1 MAPSPRRI
9 WKDPAHLE
17 RCLKERERELERELG
32 TLLGQ
37 TLSSRS
43 DAALPTRR
51 LFSLRLGIH
60 HRSFRPN
67 GLLQW
72 AGSSDQAGTPLE
84 VFYPVNARL
93 VDSAVRHSAPLISCN
108 RNPCESSILRL
119 YKIFRPLFPVLS
131 LQHHF
136 LSLESR
142 EKWKGK
148 PAGRA
153 TRPPGS
159 ASPWRGETLS
169 SSGSP
174 SRLASAV
181 FSLATTQVRDRIK
194 HSWNTYVF

>member
-1 MAPSPRRI
+1 M
-9 WKDPAHLE
+9 
-17 RCLKERERELERELG
+17 G
-32 TLLGQ
+32 
-37 TLSSRS
+37 
-43 DAALPTRR
+43 
-51 LFSLRLGIH
+51 F
-60 HRSFRPN
+60 FN
-67 GLLQW
+67 GL
-72 AGSSDQAGTPLE
+72 GSSDQAGTQLE

-108 RNPCESSILRL
+108 RNPCEVATRIFHPIRL
-119 YKIFRPLFPVLS
+119 YNIFQPHFTVLS
-131 LQHHF
+131 LEHHF

-142 EKWKGK
+142 EQWKGK
-148 PAGRA
+148 PAGQA